1 MRNIWRVL
9 FFVGKNPYLGVKTV
23 LKVEG
28 PNYVRI
34 RRCTVEYVAGI
45 LFKIFKGVMQK

>member
-1 MRNIWRVL
+1 M
-9 FFVGKNPYLGVKTV
+9 KTV

-34 RRCTVEYVAGI
+34 RRCTVEYVAAI
-45 LFKIFKGVMQK
+45 LFKIFEVLSYAKIIKGESLRDLFKI

>member
-1 MRNIWRVL
+1 MLFVSRRMYITFDVYD
-9 FFVGKNPYLGVKTV
+9 FFVGKNPYLGAKTV

-34 RRCTVEYVAGI
+34 RRCTV
-45 LFKIFKGVMQK
+45 K